1 MPAGGGGADSTPV
14 CELQA
19 QSIGMMLTGASM
31 SLFTLLIRTDE
42 GLRSEERDRELESFY
57 GFIHEHAEEYAV
69 HHGTPSRLRSDR

>member
-1 MPAGGGGADSTPV
+1 
-14 CELQA
+14 
-19 QSIGMMLTGASM
+19 M